1 MVLMLCAKKSYIY
14 IYIFF
19 FFIPLLRNIPVV
31 VSTVSQLKIVP
42 CCFGNFV
49 NELLFKIVSEISSFV
64 QSSLLRKAEFQS
76 AEIFTTCKLPSE
88 DKLPLLKLIRASI
101 QILPHGMYTM
111 EGTRCVTNM
120 KINKEYFQYCFSF
133 NKRI

>member
-19 FFIPLLRNIPVV
+19 FFIFIPVLRKIPIV

-49 NELLFKIVSEISSFV
+49 KELFIKIVSEISSFFPV
-64 QSSLLRKAEFQS
+64 FS
-76 AEIFTTCKLPSE
+76 A
-88 DKLPLLKLIRASI
+88 
-101 QILPHGMYTM
+101 
-111 EGTRCVTNM
+111 
-120 KINKEYFQYCFSF
+120 
-133 NKRI
+133 

>member
-1 MVLMLCAKKSYIY
+1 MLRSH

-19 FFIPLLRNIPVV
+19 FLFFFIPVLRKIPIV

-49 NELLFKIVSEISSFV
+49 KELLIKIVSEISSFF
-64 QSSLLRKAEFQS
+64 QSSLLKKAEFQS

-101 QILPHGMYTM
+101 QILPHAMYTM

-120 KINKEYFQYCFSF
+120 KINKEYFQCCFSF

>member
-1 MVLMLCAKKSYIY
+1 MLRSHIY
-14 IYIFF
+14 IYFFFF
-19 FFIPLLRNIPVV
+19 FFIPVLRKIPIV

-49 NELLFKIVSEISSFV
+49 KELLIKIVSEISSFF
-64 QSSLLRKAEFQS
+64 QSSLLKKAEFQS

-101 QILPHGMYTM
+101 QILPHAMYTM

-120 KINKEYFQYCFSF
+120 KINKEYFQCCFSF
-133 NKRI
+133 NRRI